1 MPKLL
6 DLTGQRF
13 GQLVALEQTKLGG
26 RIAWLCRCDC
36 GSQKVI
42 RSSALTSGNSTSCK
56 LPGRHTQKAAVDFP
70 IYGPFISQQLARQR
84 GYKWYVIDA
93 PCKKGHACERQ
104 TANARCRECGAE
116 KNTANCRRWYNEKG
130 RDQVIEQA
138 KAWVRSN
145 PEKRREISRNHGRR
159 VLADPQKRA
168 ERNRMRREGNRY
180 ELRRLRYQE
189 DGNFRILI
197 GLKARVASALKLQTA
212 RKAHKTA
219 KLLGMT
225 VPEFRSWIAAQF
237 TDGMSW
243 DNYGYA
249 SWHLDHIRPC
259 ASFDLTDPAQQL
271 LCFNWRNQ
279 RPLQASLNM
288 TKSDDWSEA
297 MEREWVTRMRLLGW
311 EGDVFPVFASD
322 KLAA

>member
-13 GQLVALEQTKLGG
+13 GQLVALEQAKLGG

-56 LPGRHTQKAAVDFP
+56 LPGRHTQKAVVDFP
-70 IYGPFISQQLARQR
+70 IYGPFISRQLAQQR

-138 KAWVRSN
+138 RAWAQSNPDRRRQVRSRHAKKALAT
-145 PEKRREISRNHGRR
+145 PQGKIKRACRRR
-159 VLADPQKRA
+159 VVNALMAQSLKKTERTEELMGCSVEFMAQHIQK
-168 ERNRMRREGNRY
+168 
-180 ELRRLRYQE
+180 
-189 DGNFRILI
+189 
-197 GLKARVASALKLQTA
+197 
-212 RKAHKTA
+212 
-219 KLLGMT
+219 
-225 VPEFRSWIAAQF
+225 QF
-237 TDGMSW
+237 TDAMTW
-243 DNYGYA
+243 ENYGRKT
-249 SWHLDHIRPC
+249 WHIDHIRPC
-259 ASFDLTDPAQQL
+259 ESFDLEDPAQRAI
-271 LCFNWRNQ
+271 CFNWRNQ
-279 RPLQASLNM
+279 RPLSAIENM
-288 TKSDDWSEA
+288 IKKDAWTEA
-297 MEREWVTRMRLLGW
+297 MECEWVEHMHALGW
-311 EGDVFPVFASD
+311 GGDLSLVYGSAR
-322 KLAA
+322 LAA